1 MKFFRITRVEIPCW
15 GGFRG
20 VRLTEFIDRSRKG
33 TYQGHAYNGADL
45 TPIVELPNHVP
56 QEFDAWVDKEV
67 EALANKGCIARW
79 SEVADVSTHPK
90 PNVTLPVGIEPTK
103 PRFILRRSV
112 PEHNVQTLRV
122 QDGRSREGRTVFM
135 ARSTPNFHG
144 PQVRVSQRASTPRLM
159 DVFRDVLEGE
169 CTTYGP
175 SYVSDGVNRHIS
187 TTRSVAPSHNT
198 SATLTCLS
206 PRGSMISGCPI
217 FKQLKLSHPHNNA
230 KRRER

>member
-1 MKFFRITRVEIPCW
+1 MYREVVRSSGCFHAPETKCDAP
-15 GGFRG
+15 GGNRAHQAA
-20 VRLTEFIDRSRKG
+20 I
-33 TYQGHAYNGADL
+33 Y
-45 TPIVELPNHVP
+45 
-56 QEFDAWVDKEV
+56 
-67 EALANKGCIARW
+67 
-79 SEVADVSTHPK
+79 
-90 PNVTLPVGIEPTK
+90 
-103 PRFILRRSV
+103 LRRSV
-112 PEHNVQTLRV
+112 PEPNVQTLRV

-144 PQVRVSQRASTPRLM
+144 PQVRVSQRASTPRFM
-159 DVFRDVLEGE
+159 DVISGYIGRE

-187 TTRSVAPSHNT
+187 TTRPVAPSHNT
-198 SATLTCLS
+198 SATSTCLS